1 MCYNSFV
8 PGGDTM
14 NLASRLKQARKSR
27 GYTQDALASAIGV
40 SRGVISNIEY
50 EKTEPQALVMR
61 AICHVLRID
70 ENWLITGKGQ
80 MESNKGLEKSARL
93 LLEIYNSAKELS
105 EEEQDYILDMIKT
118 FQKHRESI
126 ADAKDE

>member
-1 MCYNSFV
+1 
-8 PGGDTM
+8 M
-14 NLASRLKQARKSR
+14 NVASRLKQARKSK

-50 EKTEPQALVMR
+50 EKSEPQALVIR
-61 AICHVLRID
+61 AICDVLQIS
-70 ENWLITGKGQ
+70 ECWLIYGEGE
-80 MESNKGLEKSARL
+80 MENNPDLEKSARL
-93 LLEIYNSAKELS
+93 LSDIYNSAKELS

-126 ADAKDE
+126 VEIK

>member
-1 MCYNSFV
+1 
-8 PGGDTM
+8 M
-14 NLASRLKQARKSR
+14 NIASRLKQARKSK

-50 EKTEPQALVMR
+50 EKSEPQALVIR
-61 AICHVLRID
+61 AICDVLRIS
-70 ENWLITGKGQ
+70 EHWLMYGEGE
-80 MESNKGLEKSARL
+80 MEINPDLKKSARL
-93 LLEIYNSAKELS
+93 LSDIYNSAKELS

-126 ADAKDE
+126 AESKEI